1 MRHLFGTLTSLAW
14 LILCLVLAAQSA
26 NAQKRYPP
34 FEEAWDATDYRAMV
48 ERVEG
53 DGLELPTLSGDETK
67 PVFERMVA
75 ADNIPLLMGQNEDLA
90 ITVRYQKLKPLL
102 KPLRQLIVFY
112 TNEAKKGKPYATE
125 LARLRVYETKAA
137 GALLELGDPF
147 LATLKMDPRY
157 QTHVALLDEMKNG
170 ARELYSG
177 LVESM
182 AETDL
187 YSRSDILV
195 MVNGAIN
202 AVPSYHPVFTDQ
214 DRQTLTESL
223 TKQISATSDQELKT
237 ALTEL
242 HDAIKHG
249 RIRT

>member
-1 MRHLFGTLTSLAW
+1 MRHIFKALTSSVWLLLCVILASQ
-14 LILCLVLAAQSA
+14 AA

-53 DGLELPTLSGDETK
+53 NGLELPTLSGEATK

-75 ADNIPLLMGQNEDLA
+75 ADNIPLLMGQNEELA

-102 KPLRQLIVFY
+102 KPLHQLVIFY
-112 TNEAKKGKPYATE
+112 SNEAKNGKPYATE

-157 QTHVALLDEMKNG
+157 KTHVMLMDEMKSG
-170 ARELYSG
+170 ARDVYAEL
-177 LVESM
+177 VTSM
-182 AETDL
+182 AETSL
-187 YSRSDILV
+187 YSKSDILV
-195 MVNGAIN
+195 MIEGALN
-202 AVPSYHPVFTDQ
+202 AIPSYHPVFTDG
-214 DRQTLTESL
+214 DRQDL
-223 TKQISATSDQELKT
+223 TKALSQQISAASDQELKT
-237 ALTEL
+237 NLTEL
-242 HDAIKHG
+242 HDAIQHG

>member
-1 MRHLFGTLTSLAW
+1 MKPLFKILTSSAW
-14 LILCLVLAAQSA
+14 LLLCVILATQAA
-26 NAQKRYPP
+26 NAQKRYPSIDD
-34 FEEAWDATDYRAMV
+34 AWDATDYRAVV
-48 ERVEG
+48 ERIEG
-53 DGLELPTLSGDETK
+53 DGLELPTLSGDDTK

-75 ADNIPLLMGQNEDLA
+75 ADNIPLLMGQNEELA

-102 KPLRQLIVFY
+102 KPLHQLIVFY
-112 TNEAKKGKPYATE
+112 SNEAKNGKPYATE

-157 QTHVALLDEMKNG
+157 KTHVALMDEMKNG
-170 ARELYSG
+170 ARELYAG
-177 LVESM
+177 LVTSM
-182 AETDL
+182 AETSL

-195 MVNGAIN
+195 MIEGAVSAI
-202 AVPSYHPVFTDQ
+202 PSYHPVFTDQ
-214 DRQTLTESL
+214 DRQALTGSL
-223 TKQISATSDQELKT
+223 SQQIAAASDQELKA

-249 RIRT
+249 RIRA